1 MPDQTATEKPGEP
14 GEPGESGKPPASPG
28 KPRARV
34 GTHGRVVIALA
45 VGAAAL
51 GVAGV
56 VLLVLPHDQSHAP
69 DLGSATTVHQPDQQ
83 PHVVSSEV
91 PTTTPAV
98 PTEDLTGSEATLED
112 DDLAEVEQLWR
123 TVAEGFARDH
133 ARPGPDW
140 HQRVSQWTSPYL
152 AEQLSRTSPQ
162 RIPTSTLVDV
172 ESTSVGA
179 YFVEAIATYTD
190 GRQLRIE
197 LEVDPGLGGFR
208 VVDFYEVD
216 D

>member
-1 MPDQTATEKPGEP
+1 MPDQPTTKKPGKP
-14 GEPGESGKPPASPG
+14 GKPGAPSGKP
-28 KPRARV
+28 R
-34 GTHGRVVIALA
+34 GRVVAVLA
-45 VGAAAL
+45 ISAAAL
-51 GVAGV
+51 GVAGAA
-56 VLLVLPHDQSHAP
+56 LLVLPHDQPREP

-83 PHVVSSEV
+83 PHEVSSEMAS
-91 PTTTPAV
+91 TTPAV
-98 PTEDLTGSEATLED
+98 PPEDLTGSEAPLED
-112 DDLAEVEQLWR
+112 DELAEVEQQWR

-152 AEQLSRTSPQ
+152 ADQLSRTSPQ

-172 ESTSVGA
+172 EPTSAGG
-179 YFVEAIATYTD
+179 YFVEAIATYAD

-208 VVDFYEVD
+208 VVDFYELD
-216 D
+216 Q